1 LKNSNYEITAKSIII
16 IKMLRN
22 RTYILIIC
30 LLGLLIYFNSLF
42 NRFILGDD
50 EDQIVNNPQVQSVL
64 NIPQFFMGSTY
75 YRQESGLSYG
85 LYYRPLMLTINTIT
99 YSIFGPDPLMFH
111 LIQMILQI
119 INALLIFYLLKKFIT
134 DKTAF
139 FLSLIFLVHP
149 INSEVVLHSANI
161 QDLLLVL
168 FSLVT
173 FQYLFKISKSKIL
186 VKNYLLLTVLCLLT
200 LFSKEIGIFLIILLN
215 IYVYFFE
222 RVKMKLTL
230 IGGAISIGIY
240 SFFRFILAGVYLGS
254 GSIAQIAHL
263 SLVNRMINFPK
274 VFITYLTT
282 FLFPYTLKTAQLSII
297 RTLNFQEF
305 FFPLFIFIAVI
316 LFFVYLWR
324 KISSQ
329 RNQLVF
335 LFFVIWFGISF
346 LPYLQILPLDATY
359 AERWFYFPLIGLL
372 GMLGVIVDQLIIKIK
387 LQRYLLAM
395 AIIVIGLLSLRT
407 FVRAFD
413 WRDSITLFTKDLKV
427 SQDNYILENNLG
439 TVYIR
444 DKHYDQAKPLIEK
457 SVATYPYFGNLNNL
471 AIIYLHEKQ
480 LDKAREYFLKAI
492 DNNGNYMTY
501 KNYANF
507 LLYMQKDYQEARD
520 FTIKSLK
527 LYPNSGL
534 LWLVLAQAEYRLDNQ
549 EKALT
554 AAQTAY
560 DLTPYDMSL
569 EVLTAIKYKKDFDVE
584 KYLQF
589 D

>member
-1 LKNSNYEITAKSIII
+1 
-16 IKMLRN
+16 
-22 RTYILIIC
+22 
-30 LLGLLIYFNSLF
+30 
-42 NRFILGDD
+42 
-50 EDQIVNNPQVQSVL
+50 
-64 NIPQFFMGSTY
+64 
-75 YRQESGLSYG
+75 
-85 LYYRPLMLTINTIT
+85 
-99 YSIFGPDPLMFH
+99 
-111 LIQMILQI
+111 
-119 INALLIFYLLKKFIT
+119 
-134 DKTAF
+134 
-139 FLSLIFLVHP
+139 
-149 INSEVVLHSANI
+149 
-161 QDLLLVL
+161 
-168 FSLVT
+168 
-173 FQYLFKISKSKIL
+173 
-186 VKNYLLLTVLCLLT
+186 
-200 LFSKEIGIFLIILLN
+200 
-215 IYVYFFE
+215 
-222 RVKMKLTL
+222 
-230 IGGAISIGIY
+230 
-240 SFFRFILAGVYLGS
+240 
-254 GSIAQIAHL
+254 
-263 SLVNRMINFPK
+263 
-274 VFITYLTT
+274 
-282 FLFPYTLKTAQLSII
+282 LSII

-480 LDKAREYFLKAI
+480 LDKARVYFLKAI
-492 DNNGNYMTY
+492 DNNGNYMAY